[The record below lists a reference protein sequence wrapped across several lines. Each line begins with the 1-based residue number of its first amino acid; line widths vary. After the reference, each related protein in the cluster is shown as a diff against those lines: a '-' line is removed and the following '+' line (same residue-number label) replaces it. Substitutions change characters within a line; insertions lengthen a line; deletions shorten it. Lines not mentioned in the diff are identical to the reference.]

1 MEALAPRLTAYSI
14 INIRR
19 KGEET
24 NANVLTSPHRLDDTS
39 VTLYKD
45 GQHGCALPERETHH
59 KSRHSLSAERTRRR
73 VNTQGEFLA
82 VSLFDALIVVILLH
96 F

>member
-1 MEALAPRLTAYSI
+1 MEALAARLTAYSVI
-14 INIRR
+14 SVRR

-39 VTLYKD
+39 VTFYKD
-45 GQHGCALPERETHH
+45 GQHGCALPEKETHH
-59 KSRHSLSAERTRRR
+59 KSRHSLSSERTRRR
-73 VNTQGEFLA
+73 VNTRGEFLS